1 MSRVSEITRPYF
13 SHDEDARTDNK
24 IIKMFFEFRREA
36 KKMEKSE
43 LESLAALSAYGIFW
57 SIVEYMHRNPFST
70 DDIEMLADEL
80 RINPQHIEKVLKN
93 FDLFREEE
101 GCFISDRILRN
112 LDRQVEKSEK
122 SKKAAQ
128 ARWILSAYSNLYSD
142 EFGIKPILESKEKKK
157 LLDYAEKIEDFR
169 KLLPDI
175 LYTLKFIKFS
185 GGVEYNPRSN
195 WLLQENNLTKVLHG
209 EFGALR
215 HKKTKSE
222 LKAEAQTKGTTPD
235 EQQQYIDSISSKA
248 EAIEY
253 IVSNT
258 KDFEHIIPPLKQLM
272 KRFDITQKELI

>member
-13 SHDEDARTDNK
+13 SHDEDARNDNK
-24 IIKMFFEFRREA
+24 IIKMFFDFRREA
-36 KKMEKSE
+36 KTMERTE
-43 LESLAALSAYGIFW
+43 LETLAALGAYGIFW

-70 DDIEMLADEL
+70 EDIEMLADEL
-80 RINPQHIEKVLKN
+80 RINPQHIEKVLNN
-93 FDLFREEE
+93 FDLFREED
-101 GCFISDRILRN
+101 GFYISDRILRN

-128 ARWILSAYSNLYSD
+128 ARWILSAYSKAYFD
-142 EFGIKPILESKEKKK
+142 EFGIKPVLDDKEKKK
-157 LLDYAEKIEDFR
+157 LLEYSEKIEDLR

-185 GGVEYNPRSN
+185 GGVKYNPRSN
-195 WLLQENNLTKVLHG
+195 WLLQETNLTKVIHG
-209 EFGALR
+209 EFGELK
-215 HKKTKSE
+215 HKKTKAE
-222 LKAEAQTKGTTPD
+222 LKAQTTQPD

-253 IVSNT
+253 IVANT

-272 KRFDITQKELI
+272 NRFDITQKELI

>member
-1 MSRVSEITRPYF
+1 MSRVSEIIRPYF
-13 SHDEDARTDNK
+13 SHDEDARNDNK
-24 IIKMFFEFRREA
+24 IIKMFFDFRREA
-36 KKMEKSE
+36 KTMERTE
-43 LESLAALSAYGIFW
+43 LETLAALGAYGIFW

-70 DDIEMLADEL
+70 EDIEMLADEL
-80 RINPQHIEKVLKN
+80 RINPQHIEKILNN
-93 FDLFREEE
+93 FDLFREDE
-101 GCFISDRILRN
+101 GFYISDRILRN

-128 ARWILSAYSNLYSD
+128 ARWILSAYSKAYFD
-142 EFGIKPILESKEKKK
+142 EFGIKPVLDDKEKKK
-157 LLDYAEKIEDFR
+157 LLEYSEKIEDLR

-185 GGVEYNPRSN
+185 GGVDYNPRSN
-195 WLLQENNLTKVLHG
+195 WLLQETNLTKVIHG

-215 HKKTKSE
+215 HKKTKEE
-222 LKAEAQTKGTTPD
+222 LKAQAQTTQPN

-253 IVSNT
+253 IVANT
-258 KDFEHIIPPLKQLM
+258 KDFDHIIPPLKQLM

>member
-1 MSRVSEITRPYF
+1 MSRVSEIIRPYF
-13 SHDEDARTDNK
+13 SHDEDARNDNK
-24 IIKMFFEFRREA
+24 IIKMFFDFRREA
-36 KKMEKSE
+36 KTMERTE
-43 LESLAALSAYGIFW
+43 LETLAALGAYGIFW

-70 DDIEMLADEL
+70 EDIEMLADEL
-80 RINPQHIEKVLKN
+80 RINPQHIEKVLNN

-101 GCFISDRILRN
+101 GFYISDRILRN

-128 ARWILSAYSNLYSD
+128 ARWILSAYSKAYFD
-142 EFGIKPILESKEKKK
+142 EFGIKPVLDDKEKKK
-157 LLDYAEKIEDFR
+157 LLEYSEKIEDLR

-185 GGVEYNPRSN
+185 GGVDYNPRSN
-195 WLLQENNLTKVLHG
+195 WLLQETNLTKVIHG

-215 HKKTKSE
+215 HKKTKAE
-222 LKAEAQTKGTTPD
+222 LKAQAQTTQPD
-235 EQQQYIDSISSKA
+235 EQQQYIDSINSKA

-253 IVSNT
+253 IVANT